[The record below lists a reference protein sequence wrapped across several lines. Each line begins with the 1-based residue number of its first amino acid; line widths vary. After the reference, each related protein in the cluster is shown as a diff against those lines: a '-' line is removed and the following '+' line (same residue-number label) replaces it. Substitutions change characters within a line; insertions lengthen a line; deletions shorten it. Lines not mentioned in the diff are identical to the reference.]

1 MRAMVELTRC
11 CNSCQELIKVSPE
24 SESPQNFRTS
34 RVNFAENGIIA
45 FKPGARSANITG
57 SLRWVATAFKTNAL
71 LRILGLS
78 RT

>member
-11 CNSCQELIKVSPE
+11 CNSCQELSKVSP
-24 SESPQNFRTS
+24 ESPQNFRTS